1 MIQPAEL
8 LQMMAWQA
16 ANLLDAPDALVDPI
30 LHQYTSSM
38 LSSFI
43 KLSGVPL
50 ALEAYPKMLV
60 VEKVY
65 LP

>member
-8 LQMMAWQA
+8 IQITAWQA
-16 ANLLDAPDALVDPI
+16 ANLLDVSDALVDPI

-43 KLSGVPL
+43 KLSDVPL
-50 ALEAYPKMLV
+50 ALEWSNYAYII
-60 VEKVY
+60 E
-65 LP
+65 